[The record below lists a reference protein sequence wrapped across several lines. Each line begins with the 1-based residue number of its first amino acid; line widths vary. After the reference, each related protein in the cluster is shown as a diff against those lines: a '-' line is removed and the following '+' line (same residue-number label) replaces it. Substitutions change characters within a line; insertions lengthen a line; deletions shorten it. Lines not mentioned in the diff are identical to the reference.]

1 MVYFTVWTG
10 KMTAVYRLRTAEC
23 ADKRVKVMNEIVQC
37 IQIIKMYAWEKPFAL
52 CVEQLRK

>member
-1 MVYFTVWTG
+1 
-10 KMTAVYRLRTAEC
+10 MTAVYRLRTAEC